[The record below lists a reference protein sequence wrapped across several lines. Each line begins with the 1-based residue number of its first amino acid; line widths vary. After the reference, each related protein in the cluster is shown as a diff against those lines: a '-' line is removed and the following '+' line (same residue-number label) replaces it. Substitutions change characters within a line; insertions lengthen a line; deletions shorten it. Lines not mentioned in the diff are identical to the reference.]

1 MLEAFHNCEI
11 ETDLFMH
18 EDYNVRKSAT
28 YDAAFD
34 AAVEGTDVYKRQ
46 APSSITNK

>member
-1 MLEAFHNCEI
+1 MKILFLDSPAFAKKDMLEAFHNCEI

-34 AAVEGTDVYKRQ
+34 RCV
-46 APSSITNK
+46 